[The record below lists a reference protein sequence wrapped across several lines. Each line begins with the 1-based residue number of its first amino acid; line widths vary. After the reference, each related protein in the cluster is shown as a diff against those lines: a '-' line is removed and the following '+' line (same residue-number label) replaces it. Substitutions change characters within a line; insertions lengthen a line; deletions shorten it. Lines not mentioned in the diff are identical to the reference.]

1 MLLTSLFIIIIYSSI
16 HNRTNHFNKD
26 MSRIGILII
35 LYSLYIL
42 IDSNIETLIGINSIP
57 IYNNIYKVNLLSQSI
72 SILILS
78 LSIILLFNSISGIIN
93 IKDIDMINYNI
104 KNYIVILLFNII
116 GLLLFLNV
124 NDLIALYITIELQSY
139 SLYIMTSIY
148 NKSNNALKAGLLYFL
163 IGGIASIFI
172 LYGTSIIYYITGSLN
187 LDHIYI
193 LTNYNNNIYIGFIM
207 ILMGFIL
214 KMGMAPLHNWSINIY
229 NNTPT
234 IITAWISLVSK
245 LSIMT
250 LLFIIIYNINTYNNT
265 NNILTYTISL
275 FVILSLII
283 GSIGGLMQ
291 IKIKVLLTYSGILN
305 GGYLLYT
312 VLINSIDS
320 IVAYIIYVLQYSLT
334 HMNIFIIILLLPS
347 ILYNNNIIMNS
358 TNTNNSNTNNNT
370 NSSNTNNIDQVYTS
384 IFSPIEYI
392 NQFKLLISINPFI
405 NLALIISLFSLIGI
419 PPLFGFYGKW
429 LIIISAL
436 SNGYIYMTILLI
448 ICSTI
453 STLYYIYVI
462 KESSIYDNL
471 HNSIDTKYQYVYNN
485 YINGNSVSYMIS
497 VLTLITL
504 LNGIQIINIIKGAFI
519 IGISVINII

>member
-358 TNTNNSNTNNNT
+358 TNSNSN
-370 NSSNTNNIDQVYTS
+370 NNIDQVYTS

-504 LNGIQIINIIKGAFI
+504 LNGVQIINIIKGAFI

>member
-358 TNTNNSNTNNNT
+358 TNTN
-370 NSSNTNNIDQVYTS
+370 SSNTNNIDQVYTS

-504 LNGIQIINIIKGAFI
+504 LNGVQIINIIKGAFI

>member
-187 LDHIYI
+187 LDNIYI

-214 KMGMAPLHNWSINIY
+214 KMGMAPLHN
-229 NNTPT
+229 
-234 IITAWISLVSK
+234 
-245 LSIMT
+245 
-250 LLFIIIYNINTYNNT
+250 
-265 NNILTYTISL
+265 
-275 FVILSLII
+275 
-283 GSIGGLMQ
+283 
-291 IKIKVLLTYSGILN
+291 
-305 GGYLLYT
+305 
-312 VLINSIDS
+312 
-320 IVAYIIYVLQYSLT
+320 
-334 HMNIFIIILLLPS
+334 
-347 ILYNNNIIMNS
+347 
-358 TNTNNSNTNNNT
+358 
-370 NSSNTNNIDQVYTS
+370 
-384 IFSPIEYI
+384 
-392 NQFKLLISINPFI
+392 
-405 NLALIISLFSLIGI
+405 
-419 PPLFGFYGKW
+419 
-429 LIIISAL
+429 
-436 SNGYIYMTILLI
+436 
-448 ICSTI
+448 
-453 STLYYIYVI
+453 
-462 KESSIYDNL
+462 
-471 HNSIDTKYQYVYNN
+471 
-485 YINGNSVSYMIS
+485 
-497 VLTLITL
+497 
-504 LNGIQIINIIKGAFI
+504 
-519 IGISVINII
+519 

>member
-358 TNTNNSNTNNNT
+358 TNTNNSNTT
-370 NSSNTNNIDQVYTS
+370 SGGPSGANNIDQVYTS

-504 LNGIQIINIIKGAFI
+504 LNGVQIINIIKGAFI